1 MSDQDRG
8 KDSPLAPGLPP
19 GKSERSMGERK
30 LPKRFYKAATVAPA
44 GEGLFRI
51 ELDGRPVRTPGRN
64 LIAVPGEALA
74 QALAAEWQ
82 AQGEF
87 IDPLSMPM
95 TRLANSALDGVANA
109 VEEVA
114 GEIARYAGSDLLCY
128 RADSPEKL
136 VALQGALWDP
146 LLDWAREEFGAVFVL
161 SEGVRF
167 VDQPE
172 RTLEAIAGALPEE
185 PLRLAALNLMTT
197 LSGSAVIALA
207 VARGRITAQE
217 AWRAAH
223 ADEEIQEELWGTDA
237 EALARRAARFRD
249 FEAAARLTALLE
261 L

>member
-8 KDSPLAPGLPP
+8 RDVPLAPGLPP
-19 GKSERSMGERK
+19 GMGERK
-30 LPKRFYKAATVAPA
+30 LPKRFYKEAAAVPA

-64 LIAVPGEALA
+64 LVAVPSETLA

-82 AQGEF
+82 AQGEL
-87 IDPLSMPM
+87 IDPVSMPM
-95 TRLANSALDGVANA
+95 TRLVNSALDGVASA
-109 VEEVA
+109 MEEVA

-146 LLDWAREEFGAVFVL
+146 LLDWARGEFGAVFVL

-172 RTLEAIAGALPEE
+172 RTLAAIAGALPDE

-197 LSGSAVIALA
+197 LGGSAVIALA
-207 VARGRITAQE
+207 VARGRLTAEE

-223 ADEEIQEELWGTDA
+223 ADEEVQEELWGSDA
-237 EALARRAARFRD
+237 EALARRATRFRD
-249 FEAAARLTALLE
+249 FEAAARLVTLLE
-261 L
+261 R

>member
-8 KDSPLAPGLPP
+8 KDVPLAPGLPP
-19 GKSERSMGERK
+19 GVGERK
-30 LPKRFYKAATVAPA
+30 LPKRFYKEAAAAPA
-44 GEGLFRI
+44 GKGLFRI

-64 LIAVPGEALA
+64 LVAVPSEVLA

-82 AQGEF
+82 SQGEL
-87 IDPLSMPM
+87 IDPVSMPM
-95 TRLANSALDGVANA
+95 TRLVNSALDGVASA
-109 VEEVA
+109 MEEVA

-146 LLDWAREEFGAVFVL
+146 LLDWAREAFGAVFVL

-172 RTLEAIAGALPEE
+172 RTLAAIAGALPEE
-185 PLRLAALNLMTT
+185 PLRLAALSLMTT
-197 LSGSAVIALA
+197 LGGSAVIALA
-207 VARGRITAQE
+207 VARGRLTAEE

-223 ADEEIQEELWGTDA
+223 ADEEVQEELWGSDA
-237 EALARRAARFRD
+237 EALARRATRFRD

-261 L
+261 R